1 MVAVVAEAVP
11 VRHSRR
17 FKPTRCGRATSRIYT
32 HVSVERD
39 ITMSAEEMRH
49 PTETE
54 LARAVPFT
62 HLDAQD
68 ERAVIYFDD
77 YATNVLG
84 RDYWRLMRDMKFYVG
99 EREDDVWVYV
109 PAGFLTDGATVPRLM
124 WWLVPPQGRHGM
136 AALVHDYL
144 CERQTLYSK
153 GELIKID
160 RKQADKIFNEA
171 MKVSQVNT
179 GIRWLMYGAV
189 RLWGIFSKK
198 TGRTV
203 SAGFLAKKFEMEE
216 SWRDH
221 PMDNPHLVY
230 GSI

>member
-1 MVAVVAEAVP
+1 
-11 VRHSRR
+11 
-17 FKPTRCGRATSRIYT
+17 
-32 HVSVERD
+32 
-39 ITMSAEEMRH
+39 MSAEQTMLH
-49 PTETE
+49 PTEIE

-68 ERAVIYFDD
+68 SRAVMYFDN

-99 EREDDVWVYV
+99 DRADDVWVYV
-109 PAGFLTDGATVPRLM
+109 PRGFLTDGATVPRLL

-144 CERQTLYSK
+144 CEHQTLYSK
-153 GELIKID
+153 GELIKIE

-179 GIRWLMYGAV
+179 VIRWVMYGAV
-189 RLWGIFSKK
+189 RAWGIFSKK

-203 SAGFLAKKFEMEE
+203 SAGFLARKFELEE
-216 SWRDH
+216 AWRAD
-221 PMDNPHLVY
+221 PKEGDTVVLATA
-230 GSI
+230 